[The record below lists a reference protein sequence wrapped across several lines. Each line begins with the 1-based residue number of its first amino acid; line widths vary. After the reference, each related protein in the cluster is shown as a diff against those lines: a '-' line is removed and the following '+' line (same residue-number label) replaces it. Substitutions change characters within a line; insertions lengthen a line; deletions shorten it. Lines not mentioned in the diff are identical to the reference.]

1 MNMSSRSSTIDVD
14 WQPLTV
20 TVRDALDLVGIGRTH
35 LYKLIAAGRVTTVK
49 VGRRRL
55 IHVASLKI
63 LVSGASA
70 PLPLSPAVQLPLF
83 AEGEGGGKEEE
94 MPSRRK
100 GRREHPTSAQRR

>member
-1 MNMSSRSSTIDVD
+1 MSSRSSTVDVD

-35 LYKLIAAGRVTTVK
+35 LYALIAAGRVTTVK

-70 PLPLSPAVQLPLF
+70 PLPPPPAVQLPLF
-83 AEGEGGGKEEE
+83 AKAEVEGTEEE
-94 MPSRRK
+94 MPGKCK
-100 GRREHPTSAQRR
+100 GRRKRPTSAQRR

>member
-1 MNMSSRSSTIDVD
+1 MKLSARSSTVNVD
-14 WQPLTV
+14 WQPITV

-35 LYKLIAAGRVTTVK
+35 LYELIAAGRITTVK

-70 PLPLSPAVQLPLF
+70 PLPASPAVQLPLF
-83 AEGEGGGKEEE
+83 AGGEGEGE
-94 MPSRRK
+94 RRK
-100 GRREHPTSAQRR
+100 EPGKRKRGRQALTSAQRR

>member
-1 MNMSSRSSTIDVD
+1 MSSRSSTVDVG

-20 TVRDALDLVGIGRTH
+20 TVRDALELVGIGRTH
-35 LYKLIAAGRVTTVK
+35 LYELIAAGRVTTVK

-70 PLPLSPAVQLPLF
+70 PLPPSPAVQLPLF
-83 AEGEGGGKEEE
+83 AGGEGEGE
-94 MPSRRK
+94 RRK
-100 GRREHPTSAQRR
+100 VPDGRKRGRQALTSAQGR